1 VAKLEEFANLV
12 EALIFASECPLR
24 EDKLIEAHRA
34 WASENGDDNKSPQE
48 AVAGAILEL
57 NHRYSEC
64 ESSFRIRKVGGG
76 YQMYT
81 LPEFHRW
88 VSEFLLERRPTKL
101 SPAALETLSIIA
113 YRQPAVKSEIDN
125 IRGVDSEGPLH
136 SLLERGLIKTSGRKE
151 APGRPYIFR
160 TTPDFLL
167 HFGLNDLSELPPEE
181 ELMAVLK
188 ASRDSLQPVEQHE
201 EFFEGA
207 VSAEPAGVTLQGGEE
222 AESVE
227 SGERE
232 GEDAIGEAPR
242 QEEIYEDKQNSSGQ

>member
-1 VAKLEEFANLV
+1 MVKLGEFANIV

-24 EDKLIEAHRA
+24 EEKLIEAHGA
-34 WASENGDDNKSPQE
+34 WASENGDDNRSSQE
-48 AVAGAILEL
+48 AVASAILEL

-64 ESSFRIRKVGGG
+64 EGSFRIRKVGGG

-88 VSEFLLERRPTKL
+88 VSEFLLQRGPTKL

-167 HFGLNDLSELPPEE
+167 HFDLNDLSELPPEE

-188 ASRDSLQPVEQHE
+188 ASGDSLGPAEQQG

-207 VSAEPAGVTLQGGEE
+207 ISADSAGVTLEGREE
-222 AESVE
+222 VESVGSE
-227 SGERE
+227 ERE
-232 GEDAIGEAPR
+232 SEDAIGETPR
-242 QEEIYEDKQNSSGQ
+242 QEEIDNDRQNSSGR